1 MRKKEMIDL
10 LPITEASLAQ
20 FKAIRLRAL
29 LDSPGAFGSTHAW
42 ESQLTY
48 AGWMERIGRW
58 NNGRG
63 VGYLA
68 IDQGIPCGIAGCL
81 LHDDDPTGAQ
91 LISMWVAPTHRQL
104 GVGRLLVE
112 EVIRWARSRGALRL
126 QLTVTARNDSAIRF
140 YQRLGFAFTGKTIP
154 YPNDPTEI
162 EREME
167 LVIAD
172 PTGT

>member
-1 MRKKEMIDL
+1 MIAL
-10 LPITEASLAQ
+10 EPITEASVAQ

-29 LDSPGAFGSTHAW
+29 LDSPGAFGSTYAW

-58 NNGRG
+58 NG
-63 VGYLA
+63 VTGIGYLA
-68 IDQGIPCGIAGCL
+68 MDEGASCGIAGCL
-81 LHDDDPTGAQ
+81 LHEDNPAGAQ
-91 LISMWVAPTHRQL
+91 LISMWIAPSHRQL

-112 EVIRWARSRGALRL
+112 EVIGWAGSRGAKHL
-126 QLTVTARNDSAIRF
+126 QLTVTGRNESAIRF
-140 YQRLGFAFTGKTIP
+140 YKRLGFAFTGNTIP

-167 LVIAD
+167 LTF
-172 PTGT
+172 P